1 MPLSSRESEPRVE
14 RPVRTGLFDSR
25 CMHRPSLTAR
35 AAPVNGM
42 RPQVGPKHVRLCAR
56 ALKTGHPNV
65 MCRQFSCLAGISHF
79 LPVTQ
84 RPRLRPRLRLTASAV
99 FSSKIRN
106 RKLQSEARTIRG
118 AHILQQP
125 YREALFLE

>member
-1 MPLSSRESEPRVE
+1 M
-14 RPVRTGLFDSR
+14 
-25 CMHRPSLTAR
+25 
-35 AAPVNGM
+35 N
-42 RPQVGPKHVRLCAR
+42 
-56 ALKTGHPNV
+56 PNV

-84 RPRLRPRLRLTASAV
+84 RPLRLTASAV

>member
-1 MPLSSRESEPRVE
+1 MY
-14 RPVRTGLFDSR
+14 
-25 CMHRPSLTAR
+25 RPSLTAR
-35 AAPVNGM
+35 TAPVNGM

-56 ALKTGHPNV
+56 APKTGHPNV

-79 LPVTQ
+79 LAVTQ
-84 RPRLRPRLRLTASAV
+84 RPRLRLTARAV

-125 YREALFLE
+125 YHEALFLE